1 MWGHL
6 VVPYSETSMQSEK
19 VIPISK
25 PLARYGALS
34 GYIELSQKLKI
45 DPLPL
50 LRAASLDPS
59 GLDLQDRWIP
69 ASAIAQLLEM
79 SSAASGHPDFALRLA
94 ENRRLSALGPL
105 SMSFRDQPDARTAL
119 ELLTR
124 YQHMYNEALHMTL
137 SEKAGLSTIG
147 LTVDTG
153 EPAPVRQSVELAT
166 AVVCQL
172 MGSLLG
178 DRWHPVS
185 VTFTHPKP
193 SDDTTHRR
201 LFDAPLRFSGDYNGV
216 VVYTSDLDQPNRLFD
231 PGLVSYAQR
240 LLPEDAEDSVTAE
253 DRVHELIEIL
263 LPAGRCSIDQVAR
276 SLGVDRRTVHRRL
289 AKEGLTFSQVL
300 DSIRADFAA
309 RWVAGQRYN
318 FTQIAEM
325 LAFST
330 PSSFSR
336 WFSQQFG
343 MSPRTWRKQTHSA
356 DPTDVRDRLNM

>member
-1 MWGHL
+1 M
-6 VVPYSETSMQSEK
+6 
-19 VIPISK
+19 SK

-34 GYIELSQKLKI
+34 GYIELSRKLKI
-45 DPLPL
+45 DPVPL
-50 LRAASLDPS
+50 LRAASLDPA

-69 ASAIAQLLEM
+69 AASIAQLLEN
-79 SSAASGHPDFALRLA
+79 SAAASGHPDFALRLA
-94 ENRRLSALGPL
+94 ENRRISALGPL
-105 SMSFRDQPDARTAL
+105 SMSVRDQPDARAAL

-124 YQHMYNEALHMTL
+124 YQHMYNEALHMNLTE
-137 SEKAGLSTIG
+137 SDGLSTIR

-166 AVVCQL
+166 AVVRQL
-172 MGSLLG
+172 FGGLLG

-193 SDDTTHRR
+193 IDDTTHRR
-201 LFDAPLRFSGDYNGV
+201 LFQAPLKFSGDYNGI
-216 VVYTSDLDQPNRLFD
+216 VVYTSDLDQPNRLYD

-240 LLPEDAEDSVTAE
+240 LLPEDSDDSVTAE
-253 DRVHELIEIL
+253 TRVRELIEIL

-289 AKEGLTFSQVL
+289 AKEGLTFSKVL
-300 DSIRADFAA
+300 DDMRAEFAE
-309 RWVAGQRYN
+309 RWVAGQRYS
-318 FTQIAEM
+318 FTQVAEM

-336 WFSQQFG
+336 WFTQQFG
-343 MSPRTWRKQTHSA
+343 MSPRTWRKQARPAASDEGQGQPDGTVESI
-356 DPTDVRDRLNM
+356 D